1 MNRLKKR
8 QKEALLQWV
17 AEGLQVDEI
26 NQRAAKFKPKFSVSS
41 RVVTHYRKTRQIE
54 LDKLKEAGELD
65 ALKSGLA
72 LKDKRVEVLQKL
84 ADRMVTDLLPAE
96 LKDSLL
102 WVTQAKT
109 VANEKYTY
117 LEFNKAEVDAL
128 RGTLD
133 DIAAEVGE
141 RVKKTDVT
149 SGGEKLNM
157 LTPEQVIEKVNNL
170 LNIARE
176 RKNKNAA

>member
-72 LKDKRVEVLQKL
+72 LKDKRVEVLQRL
-84 ADRMVTDLLPAE
+84 ADRMIADLLPAGE
-96 LKDSLL
+96 KGSLL
-102 WVTQAKT
+102 WTLQAKT
-109 VANEKYTY
+109 VANEKYIY
-117 LEFNKAEVDAL
+117 EEFNKPEVDAL

>member
-54 LDKLKEAGELD
+54 LDKLKEAGEFD

-96 LKDSLL
+96 LHNSLL

-117 LEFNKAEVDAL
+117 LEFNKPEVDTL
-128 RGTLD
+128 RGVLD
-133 DIAAEVGE
+133 DIAAEVGD

-149 SGGEKLNM
+149 SGGEKINT
-157 LTPEQVIEKVNNL
+157 LTPEQIVDKVNDL
-170 LNIARE
+170 IKVAEE
-176 RKNKNAA
+176 RKKKNAD

>member
-26 NQRAAKFKPKFSVSS
+26 NQRAAKFKPKFQVSS

-54 LDKLKEAGELD
+54 LDKIKEAGELD

-84 ADRMVTDLLPAE
+84 ADRMIADLLPADE
-96 LKDSLL
+96 KSSLL
-102 WVTQAKT
+102 WTIQAKT
-109 VANEKYTY
+109 VANERYIY
-117 LEFNKAEVDAL
+117 EEFNKPEVDAL

-133 DIAAEVGE
+133 DIASEVGE

-149 SGGEKLNM
+149 SGGEKLNT